1 MGVVIRPP
9 EFAREIASSKR
20 SLTRAPRRA
29 VRARRVIRALRAHRI
44 DVQLA
49 ALITAL
55 MALAWIL
62 ALAGAAFAVRAMLV
76 LCFATLAGRA
86 RRVGVP
92 ARQAISIHNRRDRR
106 PIR

>member
-9 EFAREIASSKR
+9 EFARESAAAKR
-20 SLTRAPRRA
+20 SPRRA
-29 VRARRVIRALRAHRI
+29 VRARRAIRALRAHRI

-49 ALITAL
+49 ALIAAV

-92 ARQAISIHNRRDRR
+92 ARQAIRIRPQRDLSV
-106 PIR
+106 IR